1 MSEQY
6 DVVVIGGGPAGYVAA
21 IRAAQSGLKTLCVDR
36 FKTKDDDYALGGT
49 CLNVGCIPSKALL
62 DSSKHYEQMTSH
74 YDVHGISFKDASIDV
89 GTMIGR
95 KDKIVKQLTGGIKQL
110 FKANKVSYITGSGR
124 LLKDRQVEITNEEG
138 SQTVSGKHIILASGS
153 VPVSIPNVTV
163 DNQYILDNTGGLNIE
178 DVPKKFGVIGAG
190 VIGLEM
196 GSVWRRVGSEV
207 TIFEAMDT
215 FLGACDQGIAKV
227 AAREFKKQGLDIH
240 LKTFVKSAEVKNNQV
255 EVVYEK
261 DGEKHTETFDK
272 LLVAVGRKAETEGL
286 LSDDC
291 GIQLTDRGQ
300 IDVNDDCQTSVE
312 NVWAVGDVVRGP
324 MLAHKSS
331 EEGSAVVERILGEH
345 GHVDFNTIPWVIYTE
360 PEIAWV
366 GQTEEQLKEA
376 GTPYKVGTFPFAAN
390 GRALA
395 MNEPTGM
402 VKLLAHEET
411 DELLGAH
418 IFGAGASE
426 LISEC
431 VVTMEF
437 KGCAED
443 LARIVHAHPT
453 LSEAVFE
460 AAMSVDKRAVHKA
473 N

>member
-1 MSEQY
+1 M
-6 DVVVIGGGPAGYVAA
+6 
-21 IRAAQSGLKTLCVDR
+21 K
-36 FKTKDDDYALGGT
+36 
-49 CLNVGCIPSKALL
+49 
-62 DSSKHYEQMTSH
+62 
-74 YDVHGISFKDASIDV
+74 
-89 GTMIGR
+89 
-95 KDKIVKQLTGGIKQL
+95 
-110 FKANKVSYITGSGR
+110 
-124 LLKDRQVEITNEEG
+124 
-138 SQTVSGKHIILASGS
+138 
-153 VPVSIPNVTV
+153 V
-163 DNQYILDNTGGLNIE
+163 DNKYILDNTGGLNIGQ
-178 DVPKKFGVIGAG
+178 VPKKLGVIGAG

-215 FLGACDQGIAKV
+215 FLGACDQAIAKV
-227 AAREFKKQGLDIH
+227 AAREFKKQGLAIH
-240 LKTFVKSAEVKNNQV
+240 LKTFVKSAEVKNSQV

-261 DGEKHTETFDK
+261 DGEKHTEIFDK
-272 LLVAVGRKAETEGL
+272 LLVAVGRRAETDGL
-286 LSDDC
+286 LSEDC
-291 GIQLTDRGQ
+291 GVKLTDRGQ
-300 IDVNDDCQTSVE
+300 IDVNDLCQTNIE
-312 NVWAVGDVVRGP
+312 NVWAVGDAVRGP

-366 GQTEEQLKEA
+366 GKTEEQLKEA
-376 GTPYKVGTFPFAAN
+376 GIEYKIGTFPFAAN

-402 VKLLAHEET
+402 VKILADKET

-418 IFGAGASE
+418 IFGAAASE
-426 LISEC
+426 LIAEC

-437 KGCAED
+437 KGCSED